1 MQNDNQAVHKVLS
14 GYILENANLKIAL
27 EEQKILI
34 ADLQQQLK
42 EATEED
48 ELPKTNMA

>member
-27 EEQKILI
+27 EEQKMLI
-34 ADLQQQLK
+34 EDLKKQLE
-42 EATEED
+42 EATKED
-48 ELPKTNMA
+48 DVSKTNMA

>member
-27 EEQKILI
+27 EEQKMLI

-42 EATEED
+42 EATKED
-48 ELPKTNMA
+48 GVSKTNVA